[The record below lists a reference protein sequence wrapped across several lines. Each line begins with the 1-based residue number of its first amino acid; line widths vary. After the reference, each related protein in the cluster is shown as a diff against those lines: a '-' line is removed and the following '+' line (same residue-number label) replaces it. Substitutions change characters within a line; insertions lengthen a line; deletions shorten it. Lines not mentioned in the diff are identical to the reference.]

1 MRMGTVRGML
11 VTAVVGLTFAATSA
25 RATEIKVNG
34 DDSKVLLSGTSGNAI
49 LDATISGN
57 ASASSILILSIENGK
72 DKTGTS
78 SSFTLSQVPYTTI
91 DGTRYFAFVYDAWEQ
106 DGGPQHI
113 PVTISDI
120 TLTLNGI
127 GPVWSAN
134 DSIRLNS
141 ATPYTS
147 SHIGD
152 GFDLAVFVP
161 LSVFEGLDLT
171 GSSTASLTVTQ
182 THGHGQPDRWYL
194 DGSIFSGAQFF
205 GAGDLITSASSDP
218 AVPEPTTFLLSGGVL
233 IGAGLL
239 LRRKRA

>member
-1 MRMGTVRGML
+1 ML
-11 VTAVVGLTFAATSA
+11 VTAVAGLTFAAASA

-34 DDSKVLLSGTSGNAI
+34 DDSKVLLSGTPGNAI
-49 LDATISGN
+49 LDATISGS

-72 DKTGTS
+72 NKTS

-91 DGTRYFAFVYDAWEQ
+91 DGTRYFAFVYDAWEET
-106 DGGPQHI
+106 GGPQHI

-141 ATPYTS
+141 AEPYTS

-182 THGHGQPDRWYL
+182 THGHGQADRWYL